1 MTTENKDTVKI
12 SGKAIAVVGIL
23 LLLLVGTFG
32 MFVFNKSSHNSNTGT
47 ATANVQADSNS
58 GDIPEKCRL
67 PAGQD
72 IASWKEHLGHHEDT
86 KECLQYFN

>member
-1 MTTENKDTVKI
+1 MTDESKDTIQI
-12 SGKAIAVVGIL
+12 SGKAIAVIVIL

-32 MFVFNKSSHNSNTGT
+32 MFALRSSHSNTGSAAAQT
-47 ATANVQADSNS
+47 DSVS

-72 IASWKEHLGHHEDT
+72 VDSWKEHLGHHEDT
-86 KECLQYFN
+86 RDCLKYFN

>member
-1 MTTENKDTVKI
+1 MTTENNTINI
-12 SGKAIAVVGIL
+12 SGKAIAVIGIL

-32 MFVFNKSSHNSNTGT
+32 MFLLKSSPNNTGSVAAQT
-47 ATANVQADSNS
+47 DSVS

-72 IASWKEHLGHHEDT
+72 VISWKEHLGHHEDT
-86 KECLQYFN
+86 KECLKYFN